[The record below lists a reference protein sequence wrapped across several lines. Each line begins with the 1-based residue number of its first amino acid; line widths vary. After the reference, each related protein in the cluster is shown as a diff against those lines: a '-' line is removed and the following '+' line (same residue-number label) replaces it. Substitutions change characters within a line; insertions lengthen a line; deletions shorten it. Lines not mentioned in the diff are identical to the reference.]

1 MKCSICSIK
10 SGVFVGVLETPT
22 LETPTEPPFSHFCP
36 ESIYQEL
43 CMYVSGLFRYISERE
58 GVGVVGV
65 SNTPTIIRSIV
76 R

>member
-22 LETPTEPPFSHFCP
+22 LETPTDPPFSHFCP

-43 CMYVSGLFRYISERE
+43 CMYVSGLF
-58 GVGVVGV
+58 
-65 SNTPTIIRSIV
+65 
-76 R
+76 